1 MSFKLF
7 GHKNENVSSANA
19 DRSQI
24 SLQHIRKSFEKR
36 TNLLGLWAFLLLNLG
51 VLALVFGSNLIVL
64 VQAGRIANKPGAILV
79 EQSDGRGFLVDA
91 IPATQRTPKAIQRF
105 TSEDLTAMF
114 TAAPISQK
122 KSSSQRLGFES
133 QGQFDAGIR
142 VPKLKGSEGGDRVTV
157 SAYVVVMGAIAPEF
171 RDAFLSRLATI
182 TPQGVFTGSTQ
193 IFFKIDFIG
202 EPIPIEGKPGQWTVT
217 VVGARY
223 ILDGDLA
230 SSSNPLSQI
239 EPQPFR
245 QVLYLQSVNPQF
257 EPLPDISTEL
267 QKEIFE
273 ITAIGLRIVKMA
285 PIDTTIPRGGDFLEL
300 PESTPQKNSKPTES
314 TPKSKE

>member
-1 MSFKLF
+1 MFKLF
-7 GHKNENVSSANA
+7 GHKNDNVSNSNA

-79 EQSDGRGFLVDA
+79 EQSDGTGFLVDA

-105 TSEDLTAMF
+105 TSDILTAMF
-114 TAAPISQK
+114 TAAPILPNQ
-122 KSSSQRLGFES
+122 SSSQRLGFES
-133 QGQFDAGIR
+133 KGQLEMGIR
-142 VPKLKGSEGGDRVTV
+142 VPKSGNSEGGDRVTV

-182 TPQGVFTGSTQ
+182 TPQGVFTGNTQ
-193 IFFKIDFIG
+193 ILFKIDFIG

-300 PESTPQKNSKPTES
+300 PESTPQKKSKPTEP